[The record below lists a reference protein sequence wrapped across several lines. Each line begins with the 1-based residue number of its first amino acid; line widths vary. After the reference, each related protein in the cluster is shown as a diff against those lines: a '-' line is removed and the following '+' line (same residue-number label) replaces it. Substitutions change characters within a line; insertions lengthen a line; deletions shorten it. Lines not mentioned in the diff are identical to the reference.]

1 MHCASPRVVD
11 LAAVMR
17 QRAAE
22 QTRAA
27 AVAARSARW
36 YTSIAR
42 KRGGV
47 DSKRDDAD
55 GAAAAEAEA
64 ATKCD
69 VGNLELLKTFTS
81 REAWLGRVHS
91 TAKLAVQYEQ
101 LRARA
106 VAAVCAATVSLIHGA
121 TKTGE
126 GGDERGRQLGLV
138 RSSQVRL
145 GGTRLFSVSLIHN

>member
-1 MHCASPRVVD
+1 MTSDVSPGHG
-11 LAAVMR
+11 
-17 QRAAE
+17 
-22 QTRAA
+22 A

-47 DSKRDDAD
+47 DSKLDDAD
-55 GAAAAEAEA
+55 GAAEA

-106 VAAVCAATVSLIHGA
+106 VAAVCAATVSLMHGA